1 MATFEDERMLEL
13 LSGIEEMIK
22 HGNTNGAL
30 NTIRL
35 LITALGPE
43 D

>member
-1 MATFEDERMLEL
+1 MATFEDDRMLQL
-13 LSGIEEMIK
+13 LTSIEEMIK
-22 HGNTNGAL
+22 NDNTNGAL

-43 D
+43 E